1 MSHQGSKLPIFNKSK
16 SSDNLE
22 TVDTSWHDPPVDKG
36 RCALQYLVAMFTI
49 ETFLWGF
56 ATSFGVLL
64 NFYQDD
70 PRSPIKSDPDAK
82 AILTLVGTVNTGIM
96 STTAPLVS
104 FWIAKKPGIR
114 RPMMYS
120 GLLVCTLS
128 LFLSAYATSAFHI
141 LLSQGIGYGFGGCA
155 LYFSALSHL
164 PEWFEV
170 RRGLANGVVVT
181 GTGLGGF
188 VFPLLLDSLLAKYNA
203 KFALQVIVKLETHT
217 LPTSV
222 LRRRCQAK
230 FGELVPRIFSLFNV
244 DFLDLYIFK
253 HGPINRISPAGLV
266 PSDHCLGLGSITG
279 SYLLSILHAGTI
291 FAQLAAGALSDH
303 YSPFLIGLTA
313 NVLGGA
319 SVFVLWGALSQNG
332 IVWLFV
338 FAAIYGCT
346 AADPELLFC
355 GYGILFMTRGV
366 GNILGGPISSA
377 IISST
382 QTSSHQCSGLP
393 IKGPFSGLICFVA
406 IFFLS
411 GGLLGSLLWLYFR
424 LRPASKFVNQD
435 ASRTE
440 LDKRVTMLQISEEKG
455 STWTIS

>member
-36 RCALQYLVAMFTI
+36 RCALQYL
-49 ETFLWGF
+49 GF

-203 KFALQVIVKLETHT
+203 KFALQVIVSGYSYFER
-217 LPTSV
+217 SV
-222 LRRRCQAK
+222 GK
-230 FGELVPRIFSLFNV
+230 
-244 DFLDLYIFK
+244 
-253 HGPINRISPAGLV
+253 
-266 PSDHCLGLGSITG
+266 T
-279 SYLLSILHAGTI
+279 
-291 FAQLAAGALSDH
+291 
-303 YSPFLIGLTA
+303 
-313 NVLGGA
+313 
-319 SVFVLWGALSQNG
+319 
-332 IVWLFV
+332 
-338 FAAIYGCT
+338 
-346 AADPELLFC
+346 
-355 GYGILFMTRGV
+355 
-366 GNILGGPISSA
+366 
-377 IISST
+377 
-382 QTSSHQCSGLP
+382 
-393 IKGPFSGLICFVA
+393 
-406 IFFLS
+406 
-411 GGLLGSLLWLYFR
+411 
-424 LRPASKFVNQD
+424 
-435 ASRTE
+435 
-440 LDKRVTMLQISEEKG
+440 
-455 STWTIS
+455 